1 MKRVLL
7 LVLGSL
13 LLALPVSASQYY
25 VSPAGNDNNSGTSPS
40 SPWATINK
48 VNSVVFNGGDTV
60 SFQGGQTFTGCLVF
74 NSSTVQNSSAST
86 PFTVNSYG
94 TGMATIQ
101 SGCTGN
107 FSAAVIADNVNGFY
121 LNGLKI
127 VNGFATGAGSS
138 TAIGVLLENQS
149 PNSTTQTV
157 VVENSEITGF
167 APPSGSTSPGGDIVI
182 IGDAM
187 NGNNGPLNDIQIL
200 NNTLHGA
207 SVTAGDYVGIGGY
220 GYGENITNVLVQGN
234 TVYNIGGARTD
245 TGAGILADGWNGA
258 TIQYNVIHEI
268 GANVTSLCDIGGMSG
283 IETYTS
289 NNVTVR
295 FNEVYNVQPSPGFT
309 QGCDWDGIDLDGGTS
324 NSVVEYNYTHHN
336 GGPGL
341 LAYDANPNGD
351 TWGNNTFRFN
361 ISENDQWLCS
371 QYNFC
376 SGVFVVGP
384 IAPANPLYIY
394 GNTLFENLAGNQTQ
408 PAACFYIGYEMPG
421 SAWPSGSLIEDNICY
436 MDNYDQYGRSLFFYN
451 PGPYTMTVSN
461 NLYYTT
467 HSPNWRWGG
476 NNYSSFSDWQ
486 TKAGIESNP
495 IEGNP
500 LFSNAGN
507 GGTCNWSPSQ
517 ASGPQ
522 PCPSAYTLQSGSP
535 ASGAG
540 VTVSVP
546 SNGGRDYYNN
556 ALTTPPSIG
565 AYSTG
570 SGSVC
575 HTGTWCAQANL
586 PVSPSYGSLFQTG
599 SWAANQSNWVASIW
613 IQGSGSIQ
621 LQALYN
627 STVLAETECTASST
641 WTQCST
647 PVFNTGST
655 GVNRFNIIG
664 YYGGPATMYIDD
676 TFLGPAGGS
685 NQLPNAGFESGSSLW
700 TIDGGGQGVYTI
712 GQFSK

>member
-1 MKRVLL
+1 MEITMKRVLL

-13 LLALPVSASQYY
+13 LLALPVSATQYY

-40 SPWATINK
+40 SPWATLSK
-48 VNSVVFNGGDTV
+48 VNNFVFNGGDTV

-94 TGMATIQ
+94 AGMATIQ

-107 FSAAVIADNVNGFY
+107 TSAAVIADNVNGFY

-127 VNGFATGAGSS
+127 VNGFATGASSS
-138 TAIGVLLENQS
+138 TASGVLIENQS
-149 PNSTTQTV
+149 SNLPTQTV

-167 APPSGSTSPGGDIVI
+167 APPSGSSNTGGDIVI

-207 SVTAGDYVGIGGY
+207 SVTAGDFAGIGGY
-220 GYGENITNVLVQGN
+220 GFGENITNVLVQGN
-234 TVYNIGGARTD
+234 TVYNIGGAASD
-245 TGAGILADGWNGA
+245 TGAGIVANGWNGA
-258 TIQYNVIHEI
+258 TIQYNLIHDI
-268 GANVTSLCDIGGMSG
+268 GANVTSCGGISG
-283 IETYTS
+283 IEAYTS

-309 QGCDWDGIDLDGGTS
+309 TGCDWDGIDLDGGTS

-341 LAYDANPNGD
+341 LAYDANVDAD

-371 QYNFC
+371 QYNSC
-376 SGVFVVGP
+376 SGVFAVVP
-384 IAPANPLYIY
+384 NAPANPLYIY
-394 GNTLFENLAGNQTQ
+394 GNTLFQNMAGNQTQ
-408 PAACFYIGYEMPG
+408 PAACFYLGYG
-421 SAWPSGSLIEDNICY
+421 SGAWASGSLIADNICD
-436 MDNYDQYGRSLFFYN
+436 MNNYDEFNRSVFFYN

-461 NLYYTT
+461 NLYYST
-467 HSPNWRWGG
+467 HSASWRWGA
-476 NNYSSFSDWQ
+476 NSYSSLSQWQ
-486 TKAGIESNP
+486 TAGIESNP
-495 IEGNP
+495 IEGDP

-535 ASGAG
+535 AIAAG
-540 VTVSVP
+540 VPVSN
-546 SNGGRDYYNN
+546 NGGRDYYGN
-556 ALTTPPSIG
+556 AIPATPNIG
-565 AYSTG
+565 AQAG
-570 SGSVC
+570 SGSGSLC

-586 PVSPSYGSLFQTG
+586 PASPSYGSLFQTG
-599 SWAANQSNWVASIW
+599 SWVASQSNWVASIW

-627 STVLAETECTASST
+627 STVLAETECTATST

-647 PVFNTGST
+647 PVFNTGSA

-685 NQLPNAGFESGSSLW
+685 NQLQNAGFENGNSFW
-700 TIDGGGQGVYTI
+700 NIDGGGQGVYTI